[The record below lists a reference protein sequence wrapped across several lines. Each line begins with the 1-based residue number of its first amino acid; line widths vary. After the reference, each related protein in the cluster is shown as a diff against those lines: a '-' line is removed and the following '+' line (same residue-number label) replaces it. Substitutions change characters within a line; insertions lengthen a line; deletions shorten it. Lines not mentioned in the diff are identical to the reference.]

1 MEFALKFVFVFE
13 GGSILGVELVL
24 EAASPLY
31 VTAGANDWTPG
42 KDWQLA
48 GFKQTV
54 PQIQNTKTKNTKQK
68 LLIQK
73 YQNSSCYTAGAN
85 DWTRERLVGF
95 KLAQLDV
102 FQVLKQENISKNILC

>member
-31 VTAGANDWTPG
+31 VTARANDWTPG

-54 PQIQNTKTKNTKQK
+54 PQIQNTKTKNTKQNCK
-68 LLIQK
+68 
-73 YQNSSCYTAGAN
+73 
-85 DWTRERLVGF
+85 
-95 KLAQLDV
+95 
-102 FQVLKQENISKNILC
+102 SKNIKTVNVILLAQTTGHRKDWLDSNWLN

>member
-31 VTAGANDWTPG
+31 VTARVNDWTPG

-48 GFKQTV
+48 GFKYK
-54 PQIQNTKTKNTKQK
+54 IQNTKTKNTK
-68 LLIQK
+68 
-73 YQNSSCYTAGAN
+73 
-85 DWTRERLVGF
+85 R
-95 KLAQLDV
+95 
-102 FQVLKQENISKNILC
+102 